1 MAADRKGFARL
12 VATASRGTTHLTTI
26 SHRAPGRL
34 LPMRSPLAEQAGA
47 GLCVLGS
54 FGGGLLG
61 GDSVDVSV
69 HATAGTTLTIG
80 TQAST
85 KVYRMKPDK
94 QPSRHSMRG
103 CVDEGALLVYA
114 PDPLVP
120 FAHSAYVGTQRFEL
134 QPGASLVA
142 VDWLSSGRASCGE
155 RWAFE
160 SYESRTELRLMPE
173 KGTLPGSVPPALVE
187 ALNLPRAGLALRAV
201 GFDIGGVARDASVSM
216 MVVGPRTSEV
226 VARLHSAAAIIAQRR
241 RGGGLEGGAGRPQ
254 RDAREG
260 RMPSILKDDAA
271 TAASEGEGTLGAM
284 LLGDLM
290 LGVCD
295 VEVGAVVGVGAAS
308 ASTPSTAPVSAL
320 STASVSTPS
329 TAPASAPTTI
339 TVARLVAEHNEDVYR
354 LLHYCLSPLQSALGT
369 TPYSDRIHAT
379 VAAPPTKLDGLQ
391 RADGSLYKAGGRL
404 AGQYE
409 HGEHRNEKW
418 RRAPVVR
425 PSDVEAGLRTA
436 ALSAASLSAAAR
448 AAPAL
453 TTTLSAPQL
462 LRLVHLC
469 DTALPTG
476 AILADCT
483 LIAHSLHTHC
493 TLIAH

>member
-1 MAADRKGFARL
+1 MLADRKGFARL

-134 QPGASLVA
+134 QPGASLVT

-173 KGTLPGSVPPALVE
+173 RSTDPDSVPPVLVE
-187 ALNLPRAGLALRAV
+187 ALHLPRAGLALRAV
-201 GFDIGGVARDASVSM
+201 GFDIGGVARDATVSM
-216 MVVGPRTSEV
+216 VVVGPRTSEV
-226 VARLHSAAAIIAQRR
+226 VARLHDAAAIIAQRR

-295 VEVGAVVGVGAAS
+295 VEVGVGAAPGS
-308 ASTPSTAPVSAL
+308 APSTAPGSA
-320 STASVSTPS
+320 PS
-329 TAPASAPTTI
+329 TAPDSATSTAPDSAPRTASASAPSTV

-354 LLHYCLSPLQSALGT
+354 LLHYCLSPLQGALGT
-369 TPYSDRIHAT
+369 TPYSDRIHAV
-379 VAAPPTKLDGLQ
+379 VAAPPTKL
-391 RADGSLYKAGGRL
+391 
-404 AGQYE
+404 
-409 HGEHRNEKW
+409 
-418 RRAPVVR
+418 
-425 PSDVEAGLRTA
+425 EA
-436 ALSAASLSAAAR
+436 SATDDL
-448 AAPAL
+448 
-453 TTTLSAPQL
+453 
-462 LRLVHLC
+462 
-469 DTALPTG
+469 
-476 AILADCT
+476 
-483 LIAHSLHTHC
+483 
-493 TLIAH
+493 